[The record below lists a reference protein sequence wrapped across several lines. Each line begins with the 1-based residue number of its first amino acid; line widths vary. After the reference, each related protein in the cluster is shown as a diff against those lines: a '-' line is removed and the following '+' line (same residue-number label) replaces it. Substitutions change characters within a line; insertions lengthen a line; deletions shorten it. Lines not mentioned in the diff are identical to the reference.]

1 MKQVVQLDDQG
12 YFVGYATAYESPLEQ
27 GVFLLPAG
35 SVDTEAPAVP
45 DGKRAKWTGQ
55 GWAFE
60 DLPQPDPEPQPEPET
75 IEQWRARAAVS
86 RAQGKAALIQMGLW
100 QQVLDFV
107 AAIPDATQRAVAEVA
122 LHDTQN
128 WERSSPFLNQAAQAL
143 GMTDEQLDD
152 LFRAAAQVRL

>member
-1 MKQVVQLDDQG
+1 MFKVVDLTSG
-12 YFVGYATAYESPLEQ
+12 HVEFVEAVVSDPVADIAAPVPQ
-27 GVFLLPAG
+27 
-35 SVDTEAPAVP
+35 SVT
-45 DGKRAKWTGQ
+45 
-55 GWAFE
+55 
-60 DLPQPDPEPQPEPET
+60 
-75 IEQWRARAAVS
+75 
-86 RAQGKAALIQMGLW
+86 RAQGKAVLIQMGLW

-107 AAIPDATQRAVAEVA
+107 AAIPDATRRAGAEVA

>member
-1 MKQVVQLDDQG
+1 VERVFAHIEHGVVVNISVWGSD
-12 YFVGYATAYESPLEQ
+12 P
-27 GVFLLPAG
+27 PAELG
-35 SVDTEAPAVP
+35 LVEVTGTEFGIGDLYDGQQFSKAPVEPSVPPVP
-45 DGKRAKWTGQ
+45 QSVT
-55 GWAFE
+55 
-60 DLPQPDPEPQPEPET
+60 
-75 IEQWRARAAVS
+75 
-86 RAQGKAALIQMGLW
+86 RAQGKAVLIQMGLW

-107 AAIPDATQRAVAEVA
+107 AAIPDATRRAVAEVA